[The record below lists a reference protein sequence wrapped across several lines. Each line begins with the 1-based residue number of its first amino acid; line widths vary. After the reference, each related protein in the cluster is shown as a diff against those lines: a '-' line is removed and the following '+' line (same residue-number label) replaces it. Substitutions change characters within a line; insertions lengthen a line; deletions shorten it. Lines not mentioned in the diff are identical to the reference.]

1 MIRSRSRSRSR
12 DGLGISGTVTVRKY
26 GPSGEL
32 LLCIVT
38 HNLVTAVGDQM
49 YGERGAGIAGALA
62 VPTGMKLGTDS
73 TPTAKSGAGSALGAY
88 VSGSDAAF
96 DATFP
101 STAPV
106 TVLGVTSWAITYQC
120 SWVAGVATT
129 LVPVTEVV
137 LVNDAIAD
145 ATSSSAHTIG
155 RALVGSPLIK
165 DSGQLLVVEWAHHL
179 RGT

>member
-1 MIRSRSRSRSR
+1 MIRSRSR
-12 DGLGISGTVTVRKY
+12 DGLVISGTVTVRKF
-26 GPSGEL
+26 GADGEL

-49 YGERGAGIAGALA
+49 YAERGAGFGGALA

-73 TPTAKSGAGSALGAY
+73 TAPAKTGAGSALGTY
-88 VSGSDAAF
+88 VAGSAAGF

-101 STAPV
+101 TSGPV
-106 TVLGVTSWAITYQC
+106 TVLGVNSWSITYQ
-120 SWVAGVATT
+120 STWIAGVATT
-129 LVPVTEVV
+129 AVPVTEVA
-137 LVNDAIAD
+137 LVNDPLAD

-155 RALVGSPLIK
+155 RALIGAPLTK
-165 DSGQLLVVEWAHHL
+165 DINQILVIDWAHHL